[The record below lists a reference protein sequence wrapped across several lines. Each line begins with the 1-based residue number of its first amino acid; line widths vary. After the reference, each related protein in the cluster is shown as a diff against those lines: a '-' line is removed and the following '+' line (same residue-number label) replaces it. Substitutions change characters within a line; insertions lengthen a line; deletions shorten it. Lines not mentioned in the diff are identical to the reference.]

1 MTDTGFDVLGIG
13 NALVD
18 VIASVDDAFIEAH
31 DFPRGATTMVDLDR
45 AEAVYADL
53 PPAQET
59 SGGSCA
65 NTIAGLASFGATV
78 AFIGRVRD
86 DQLGKVYT
94 HDLRSL
100 GVHFDVPPAT
110 SGPATGR
117 CLIMVTPDAHRTQ
130 CTYLGASTFIGPEDV
145 DPAVVARAQVTYL
158 EGYLWDQPPAKDAI
172 RKAAVAARDAGR
184 QVALTLSDPFCVDR
198 HREEFRSLVADE
210 IDVLFANEAEIC
222 SLYEVDDFDAAVQQ
236 VRRHCQ
242 IAALTR
248 SERGSVV
255 IAREATAA
263 LPSVA
268 AGAGARDGDQKGS
281 GEVHVID
288 AEPVERLVDT
298 TGAGDQYAAGFL
310 FGLTHGRDLAT
321 CGRLGSIAA
330 AEVISHFGAR
340 PAVPLAEL
348 AERVIS

>member
-1 MTDTGFDVLGIG
+1 MTAADFDVVGIG

-18 VIASVDDAFIEAH
+18 VISSVDDDFIAAH
-31 DFPRGATTMVDLDR
+31 DFPRGATTMVELDR
-45 AEAVYADL
+45 AETVYADL
-53 PPAQET
+53 PPAQEI

-65 NTIAGLASFGATV
+65 NTIAGLASFGASV

-100 GVHFDVPPAT
+100 GVHFDVSPAT
-110 SGPATGR
+110 TGPATGR
-117 CLIMVTPDAHRTQ
+117 CLVMVTPDAQRTQ

-145 DPAVVARAQVTYL
+145 DPDVVARAQVTYL

-172 RKAAVAARDAGR
+172 RKAAAAARDAGR
-184 QVALTLSDPFCVDR
+184 RVALTLSDPFCVER
-198 HREEFRSLVADE
+198 HRSEFRALVEHE
-210 IDVLFANEAEIC
+210 IDVLFANETEIC
-222 SLYEVDDFDAAVQQ
+222 SLYEVDDFDAALQR

-255 IAREATAA
+255 
-263 LPSVA
+263 VA
-268 AGAGARDGDQKGS
+268 GD
-281 GEVHVID
+281 EVHVID
-288 AEPVERLVDT
+288 AHPVDRVVDT

-310 FGLTHGRDLAT
+310 YGLTRGLDLGT
-321 CGRLGSIAA
+321 CGRLGSAAA

-340 PAVPLAEL
+340 PLVSLAEL
-348 AERVIS
+348 AKTVIR

>member
-1 MTDTGFDVLGIG
+1 MSDPDFDVLGIG

-18 VIASVDDAFIEAH
+18 VISSVDDSFIEAH
-31 DFPRGATTMVDLDR
+31 GFPRGATTMVDLER
-45 AEAVYADL
+45 SEAVYADL

-59 SGGSCA
+59 SGGSCG
-65 NTIAGLASFGATV
+65 NTIAGLASFGAAV

-117 CLIMVTPDAHRTQ
+117 CLVMVTPDAQRTQ

-145 DPAVVARAQVTYL
+145 DPDLVARAQVTYL

-172 RKAAVAARDAGR
+172 RKAAAAARGARG

-198 HREEFRSLVADE
+198 HREEFRALVADE

-222 SLYEVDDFDAAVQQ
+222 SLYEVDDFDAALQQ
-236 VRRHCQ
+236 VRRHCRVG
-242 IAALTR
+242 ALTR
-248 SERGSVV
+248 SEQGSVV
-255 IAREATAA
+255 IAGE
-263 LPSVA
+263 
-268 AGAGARDGDQKGS
+268 
-281 GEVHVID
+281 EVHVID
-288 AEPVERLVDT
+288 ADPVDRLVDT

-310 FGLTHGRDLAT
+310 YGLTHGHDLAT
-321 CGRLGSIAA
+321 CGHLGSIAA
-330 AEVISHFGAR
+330 AEVISHFGPR
-340 PAVPLAEL
+340 PAVSLAEL
-348 AERVIS
+348 AERVIR

>member
-1 MTDTGFDVLGIG
+1 MSDPDFDVLGIG

-18 VIASVDDAFIEAH
+18 VITSVDDDFVTAH

-45 AEAVYADL
+45 ADAIYADL
-53 PPAQET
+53 PPAQEI

-65 NTIAGLASFGATV
+65 NTIAGLASFGANV

-110 SGPATGR
+110 TGPPTGR
-117 CLIMVTPDAHRTQ
+117 CLVMVMPDAHRTQ

-145 DPAVVARAQVTYL
+145 DPEVVARAHVTYL
-158 EGYLWDQPPAKDAI
+158 EGYLWDQPPAKEAI
-172 RKAAVAARDAGR
+172 RKAATAARGAGR

-198 HREEFRSLVADE
+198 HRDEFRDLVADE

-222 SLYEVDDFDAAVQQ
+222 SLYEVDDFDAALQQ
-236 VRRHCQ
+236 VRRHCR
-242 IAALTR
+242 IGALTR
-248 SERGSVV
+248 GEHGSVV
-255 IAREATAA
+255 IA
-263 LPSVA
+263 
-268 AGAGARDGDQKGS
+268 GDS
-281 GEVHVID
+281 VHVLE
-288 AEPVERLVDT
+288 AVPVDRLVDT

-310 FGLTHGRDLAT
+310 YGLTHGHDLDT
-321 CGRLGSIAA
+321 CGRLGSMAA
-330 AEVISHFGAR
+330 AEVISHYGAR
-340 PAVPLAEL
+340 PAVSLAKLAE
-348 AERVIS
+348 AVVR

>member
-1 MTDTGFDVLGIG
+1 MTAADFDVVGIG

-18 VIASVDDAFIEAH
+18 VISSVDDDFIEAH
-31 DFPRGATTMVDLDR
+31 DFPRGATTMVELDR

-53 PPAQET
+53 PPAQEI

-65 NTIAGLASFGATV
+65 NTIAGLASFGASV

-110 SGPATGR
+110 TGPATGR
-117 CLIMVTPDAHRTQ
+117 CLVMVTPDAQRTQ

-172 RKAAVAARDAGR
+172 RKAASAARDAGR
-184 QVALTLSDPFCVDR
+184 RVALTLSDPFCVDR
-198 HREEFRSLVADE
+198 HRSEFRALVADE
-210 IDVLFANEAEIC
+210 IDVLFANETEIR
-222 SLYEVDDFDAAVQQ
+222 SLYEVDDFDTALQR
-236 VRRHCQ
+236 VREHCQ

-255 IAREATAA
+255 VAGEATAA
-263 LPSVA
+263 LPTVA
-268 AGAGARDGDQKGS
+268 AGAGVRDGDHG
-281 GEVHVID
+281 GTDEIHVID
-288 AEPVERLVDT
+288 AHPVDRLVDT

-310 FGLTHGRDLAT
+310 YGLTRGLDLAT
-321 CGRLGSIAA
+321 CGRLGSAAA

-340 PAVPLAEL
+340 PLVSLAEL
-348 AERVIS
+348 ARTVVR

>member
-1 MTDTGFDVLGIG
+1 MNDADFDVLGIG
-13 NALVD
+13 NALID
-18 VIASVDDAFIEAH
+18 VIASVDDTFIDAH
-31 DFPRGATTMVDLDR
+31 DFPRGATTMVDLER
-45 AEAVYADL
+45 SEAVYADL
-53 PPAQET
+53 PPAQEI

-78 AFIGRVRD
+78 AFVGRVRD

-100 GVHFDVPPAT
+100 GIHFDVPPAT

-117 CLIMVTPDAHRTQ
+117 CLVMVTPDAHRTQ

-145 DPAVVARAQVTYL
+145 DADLVGRAQVTYL

-172 RKAAVAARDAGR
+172 RKAAAAARGAGR

-198 HREEFRSLVADE
+198 HREEFRALVADE

-222 SLYEVDDFDAAVQQ
+222 SLYEVDHFDAALQ
-236 VRRHCQ
+236 RLRHHCRVG
-242 IAALTR
+242 ALTR

-255 IAREATAA
+255 M
-263 LPSVA
+263 
-268 AGAGARDGDQKGS
+268 AGE
-281 GEVHVID
+281 EVHVID
-288 AEPVERLVDT
+288 AEPVDRLVDT

-310 FGLTHGRDLAT
+310 HGLTHGHDLAT

-330 AEVISHFGAR
+330 AEVISHYGAR
-340 PAVPLAEL
+340 PAVSLAEV
-348 AERVIS
+348 AERVIR

>member
-1 MTDTGFDVLGIG
+1 MSDPDFAVLGIG

-18 VIASVDDAFIEAH
+18 VISSVDDDFITAH
-31 DFPRGATTMVDLDR
+31 DFPRGATTMVDLER

-53 PPAQET
+53 PPAQEI

-65 NTIAGLASFGATV
+65 NTIAGLASCGATV
-78 AFIGRVRD
+78 AFVGRVRD

-100 GVHFDVPPAT
+100 GVHFDVAPAT
-110 SGPATGR
+110 TGPATGR
-117 CLIMVTPDAHRTQ
+117 CLVMVTPDAQRTQ

-145 DPAVVARAQVTYL
+145 DPALVGRAAVTYL

-172 RKAAVAARDAGR
+172 RKAAAAARSANR
-184 QVALTLSDPFCVDR
+184 LVALTLSDPFCVDR
-198 HREEFRSLVADE
+198 HREEFRDLVADE

-222 SLYEVDDFDAAVQQ
+222 SLYEVDDFDAALQQ
-236 VRRHCQ
+236 VRNHCRVG
-242 IAALTR
+242 ALTR
-248 SERGSVV
+248 SEQGSVV
-255 IAREATAA
+255 I
-263 LPSVA
+263 
-268 AGAGARDGDQKGS
+268 G
-281 GEVHVID
+281 GEEMHSIP

-310 FGLTHGRDLAT
+310 YGLTHGYDLAT

-340 PAVPLAEL
+340 PAVSLATLAE
-348 AERVIS
+348 EVVR